1 MLADTGFGSDSTV
14 GKSLV
19 TCTEAEELQPLRIPT
34 SSSAAMDFI
43 AVLLNNFFNIILIP
57 LIKAV

>member
-1 MLADTGFGSDSTV
+1 V

-34 SSSAAMDFI
+34 SSSAAMGFI
-43 AVLLNNFFNIILIP
+43 AVLLNNFFNIIFLT
-57 LIKAV
+57 